1 MLVYSITGF
10 MKKSSAST
18 DAISNWMADLK
29 AGFSVSL
36 IALPLSLGIAVA
48 SGFPPIAGLFTAII
62 GGLLVSRFN
71 KSHITITGPAA
82 GLIVVNLAAIESL
95 GQGNNALGY
104 EYTLAAIVFAGALVM
119 LLGLVKAGKLGDI
132 FPTAVVHGMLAA
144 IGVIIMVKQFY
155 VAVDVKPHGK
165 ELIEAIMGIPEAILG
180 ANPDVALI
188 GIVSV
193 VILLLHPKIKL
204 KFIKML
210 PAPLW
215 VLMIAILLEYIL
227 GFEHDHKYSLAG
239 NEYSVG
245 RHLLIH
251 LPENLASG
259 FVMPN
264 FGKVATGAFWIAT
277 GTIAIV
283 TALESLLSTI
293 ASDSFDPQERK
304 SDLNRGL
311 MAVGG
316 GSTLSGF
323 IGGLPMIAEIVR
335 SRANVNAGGRTQLS
349 NFIHGAFLL
358 VFLIVGA
365 PILDHVPYAAL
376 AAMLIVVGFRLASPA
391 EFRHMRK
398 VGATEFIS
406 FLITLVMVL
415 LTDLLLGILIGM
427 IVNLILNAIKG
438 KTVRGLF
445 KTKLQ
450 VEESDDTVTIH
461 VADSLT
467 FSNFL
472 RLKNRIASVEKGKNV
487 AIDCG
492 KTTFIDHSVLHN
504 LHVVQYNFE
513 LEGRS
518 FSITCTDHLSSSTSH
533 PLSEK
538 RLMRN
543 N

>member
-1 MLVYSITGF
+1 
-10 MKKSSAST
+10 MKKDISRTVASG
-18 DAISNWMADLK
+18 AKSHWLADLK

-62 GGLLVSRFN
+62 GGLFVSRFN
-71 KSHITITGPAA
+71 KSHISITGPAA

-104 EYTLAAIVFAGALVM
+104 EYTLAAIVFAGAIIV
-119 LLGLVKAGKLGDI
+119 LLGLLKAGKLGDI

-165 ELIEAIMGIPEAILG
+165 ELIEAIIGIPEAILG

-193 VILLLHPKIKL
+193 IILLLHPKIKL
-204 KFIKML
+204 KFIKLL

-215 VLMIAILLEYIL
+215 VLMVAILLEYVL
-227 GFEHDHKYSLAG
+227 GFEHDHKYSFAG

-264 FGKVATGAFWIAT
+264 FGKVATSAFWVAT

-311 MAVGG
+311 IAVGG
-316 GSTLSGF
+316 GSSLAGF

-335 SRANVNAGGRTQLS
+335 SRANVNAGARTQWS
-349 NFIHGAFLL
+349 NFIHGGFLL
-358 VFLIVGA
+358 LFLIVGA
-365 PILDHVPYAAL
+365 PVLDHVPYAAL

-391 EFRHMRK
+391 EFKHMKK
-398 VGATEFIS
+398 VGATELIS
-406 FLITLVMVL
+406 FLVTLVIVL

-427 IVNLILNAIKG
+427 VVNLILNAIKSKSVG
-438 KTVRGLF
+438 GLF
-445 KTKLQ
+445 KANLR
-450 VEESDDTVTIH
+450 VEESGDTTTIH

-472 RLKNRIASVEKGKNV
+472 KLKNLILAIDKSKNV
-487 AIDCG
+487 IIDCG
-492 KTTFIDHSVLHN
+492 SASFIDHSALHN
-504 LHVVQYNFE
+504 LHAVEHNFD
-513 LEGRS
+513 LAGRS
-518 FSITCTDHLSSSTSH
+518 FKLTGVSHLTSATDH

-538 RLMRN
+538 RLLKN
-543 N
+543 A